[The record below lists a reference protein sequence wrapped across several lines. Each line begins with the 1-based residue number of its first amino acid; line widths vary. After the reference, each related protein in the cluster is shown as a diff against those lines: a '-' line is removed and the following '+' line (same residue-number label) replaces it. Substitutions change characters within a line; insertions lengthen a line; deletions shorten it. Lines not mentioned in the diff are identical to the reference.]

1 MMARCPSAKNLDAG
15 GTNQILLKD
24 LINCTCINL
33 IPLVIQVLC
42 SGAKCHHDWTLYFPM
57 FKVLIRGAKCHH
69 DWSLYMIPP
78 LECGVVGGK
87 FVEPRITKKFTIG
100 GGKNL
105 RIKKM

>member
-57 FKVLIRGAKCHH
+57 FKVHIRGAKCHR
-69 DWSLYMIPP
+69 DLSL
-78 LECGVVGGK
+78 
-87 FVEPRITKKFTIG
+87 
-100 GGKNL
+100 
-105 RIKKM
+105 